1 MSTITK
7 VKVLEFCNQLVSE
20 RIKTLKLGLEK
31 LAIAKASEG
40 KSSMGDKYETS
51 REMLRQ
57 EESKIE
63 GQLAIYQDHLRTLNV
78 ISNQGDSESTSL
90 GSLVQTNTGWF
101 FIGPALGQLDLSP
114 KVFCLSQESPMG
126 RQLEGRQTG
135 DSFELNGRKIEI
147 LKN

>member
-1 MSTITK
+1 MPTITK
-7 VKVLEFCNQLVSE
+7 VQVLEFCNLLVSE

-31 LAIAKASEG
+31 LAIAKVSEG

-63 GQLAIYQDHLRTLNV
+63 DQLAIYQVHLRTLNV
-78 ISNQGDSESTSL
+78 ISNQSDSDSTTL

-135 DSFELNGRKIEI
+135 DSFELNGRRIEI